1 MSEQD
6 GFGDSVYQPQDD
18 GRLDDSGELDMDDAL
33 GEPDTDAMLDMG
45 YSPPER
51 ARGMDRWGTTGAEER
66 QGENLELR
74 ERQQEPDD
82 WERADRSDGLGDTE
96 DTDGELVDDQV
107 GHRRAG
113 RLVAPDEGAHS
124 DTEKDV
130 VARDIGIDGGAASA
144 EEAAMHV
151 VEDDDAR
158 W

>member
-33 GEPDTDAMLDMG
+33 GEPDTDEMLDMG

-51 ARGMDRWGTTGAEER
+51 ARGMDRWGTTGSEER

-74 ERQQEPDD
+74 ERQLEPDD
-82 WERADRSDGLGDTE
+82 WERPDGRDGLGDSE
-96 DTDGELVDDQV
+96 DTDGELIDDQV
-107 GHRRAG
+107 GHHRAG
-113 RLVAPDEGAHS
+113 RLVAPDEGAHA

-130 VARDIGIDGGAASA
+130 VARDVGIDGGAASA

-151 VEDDDAR
+151 VEDEDAR